1 MIRVISIYVSFL
13 IALLFVGA
21 AFAQSAPADLT
32 GAMSQSGSLEQSGL
46 QAALQSAPPQ
56 LKAQAT
62 VVDDVIRVGDLWDNT
77 GAKAQTPVARAP
89 QPGHHLTLDA
99 RWLAS
104 MATTVGIDWRPAS
117 NYDRLVVDRAG
128 QSVDISAVETELREA
143 LSMEGLP
150 KDAEFEI
157 SNRSSMSIVIPTD
170 VQPTLAIKDV
180 MIDSRTQRFSAMLEV
195 PAGSPQAVH
204 VKIMGRTFMTTRIPT
219 LARAMGRGETITSRD
234 IVWVGVRDDSMR
246 QDCVTDAQQIL
257 GMEPKALLKAGVP
270 IRMAELEKPVLVGRN
285 TLVTMIL
292 QTPLMTLTSQ
302 GRVSE
307 DGSLG
312 DLVKVTNLQTKQV
325 VEARVQSNGTVLV
338 AAVPAARPIASAY

>member
-13 IALLFVGA
+13 IALLSVGV
-21 AFAQSAPADLT
+21 AFAQSAPAD
-32 GAMSQSGSLEQSGL
+32 QSGSTGQSGL
-46 QAALQSAPPQ
+46 QAALESGPPQ
-56 LKAQAT
+56 LKAQAS
-62 VVDDVIRVGDLWDNT
+62 VADDVIRAGDLWDNAGT
-77 GAKAQTPVARAP
+77 KAQTPVARAP
-89 QPGHHLTLDA
+89 QAGHHLTLDA

-104 MATTVGIDWRPAS
+104 MAASIGLDWRPTS
-117 NYDRLVVDRAG
+117 NYDRVVVDRSG
-128 QSVDISAVETELREA
+128 QTVDVSAVETELREA
-143 LSMEGLP
+143 LTMEGLP

-157 SNRSSMSIVIPTD
+157 SNRSSISIVIPTD

-180 MIDSRTQRFSAMLEV
+180 MIDSRTQRFSAMVEV
-195 PAGSPQAVH
+195 PAGSPQATR
-204 VKIMGRTFMTTRIPT
+204 VKVVGRTFMTSRIPT

-234 IVWVGVRDDSMR
+234 IIMVGVRDEAMR
-246 QDCVTDAQQIL
+246 QDCATDAQQIL
-257 GMEPKALLKAGVP
+257 GMEPKSLLKAGAP
-270 IRMAELEKPVLVGRN
+270 IRMAELQKPVLVARN

-307 DGSLG
+307 DGSQG

-338 AAVPAARPIASAY
+338 AAIPATRPIAAAY